1 MDRRRPGGVVL
12 VFGLV
17 GTLVVGLTSL
27 RLGQLSQSSA
37 AGTNGDRPASA
48 QTSPESTA
56 TCSEPADDGGAR
68 WAARYSLIET
78 LSPPLVRFS
87 AVGGPGPGVLGSHTS
102 RPWMLTWIPSGSD
115 QPVTVAAT
123 AAALSGRVVQDAGA
137 SLVAPDGACTRFIPS
152 PAPAA
157 QHTVAVIGD
166 SVFANAADAVGIAGL
181 DLSSVSQWQIVAR
194 SGFGWGASPTAWP
207 LGATHGTWAIGL
219 ARGLISDH
227 VGALVIELG
236 ANDALRAAFAEAT
249 NNSTLLGAIRLG
261 VSETV
266 TQVLQEATAR
276 LSCVVL
282 VTAPAHPRGLFG
294 SGTLYSAQALAIN
307 EILRDTAARA
317 GPGVRVADW
326 AARSASH
333 HGPSVDGG
341 WFLPDDDVH
350 LNPAGSR
357 ALVRLVRSELDTC
370 A

>member
-1 MDRRRPGGVVL
+1 
-12 VFGLV
+12 
-17 GTLVVGLTSL
+17 
-27 RLGQLSQSSA
+27 
-37 AGTNGDRPASA
+37 
-48 QTSPESTA
+48 
-56 TCSEPADDGGAR
+56 
-68 WAARYSLIET
+68 
-78 LSPPLVRFS
+78 
-87 AVGGPGPGVLGSHTS
+87 
-102 RPWMLTWIPSGSD
+102 MLTWMPSGSD

-137 SLVAPDGACTRFIPS
+137 SLVAPDGACTLFIPS

-181 DLSSVSQWQIVAR
+181 DASSVSQWQIVAR

-219 ARGLISDH
+219 ARGLISEH
-227 VGALVIELG
+227 VGALIIELG

-266 TQVLQEATAR
+266 RQVLQEATAR

-282 VTAPAHPRGLFG
+282 VTAPAHPSGLFG

-307 EILRDTAARA
+307 EILRETAARA

-326 AARSASH
+326 AAWSASH

-357 ALVRLVRSELDTC
+357 ALVGLVRSELDTC